1 MRTLP
6 TGTYQPCKREDISI
20 HSLTTVVG
28 QIWAVTTGKIKGMR
42 VNIDH
47 S

>member
-6 TGTYQPCKREDISI
+6 TGTYQPCKREDIGI

-28 QIWAVTTGKIKGMR
+28 QIGGNYRK
-42 VNIDH
+42 NIGNA
-47 S
+47 SQY